1 MGAVKHIQ
9 KTTTASATHEKS
21 KLSKPLME
29 RRRRERI
36 NRSLDELK
44 QFLIE
49 ALRKDSACHSKLE
62 KADILEMTVHYIKTL
77 RTSGGLNPNQNSMGS
92 YIAGYNQAR
101 TNVVQYLSTPQGV
114 TMPDPLKTN
123 LMINLNQGLQKLNPV
138 QPNPFFQ
145 QQMPLP
151 FPNSHHLPVRQ
162 QPSPVNSVFS
172 SKSISPTNS
181 SSSLPGLPQNDQV
194 LQAQNNLKLINQQII
209 ETQQKIKAL
218 EQTRGNSSDS
228 GTNEQIENDDE
239 ISVTD
244 EPDTKPVPWRP
255 W

>member
-9 KTTTASATHEKS
+9 KTTTTANNPTHEKA

-77 RTSGGLNPNQNSMGS
+77 RTSGGLNPNQNAMGS

-123 LMINLNQGLQKLNPV
+123 LWRQELWQETSDELTKRKL
-138 QPNPFFQ
+138 
-145 QQMPLP
+145 
-151 FPNSHHLPVRQ
+151 R
-162 QPSPVNSVFS
+162 
-172 SKSISPTNS
+172 
-181 SSSLPGLPQNDQV
+181 
-194 LQAQNNLKLINQQII
+194 
-209 ETQQKIKAL
+209 
-218 EQTRGNSSDS
+218 
-228 GTNEQIENDDE
+228 
-239 ISVTD
+239 
-244 EPDTKPVPWRP
+244 
-255 W
+255 